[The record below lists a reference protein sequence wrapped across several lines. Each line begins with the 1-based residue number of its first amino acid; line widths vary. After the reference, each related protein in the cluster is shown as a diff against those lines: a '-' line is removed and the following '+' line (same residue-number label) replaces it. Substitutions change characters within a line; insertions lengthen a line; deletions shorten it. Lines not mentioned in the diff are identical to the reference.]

1 MVYWMVFIE
10 SLDIVLQYV
19 TTICYYNML
28 QQYVTTICFKIS
40 ITHASIFLG
49 NLVPP
54 KQFLLWKTLSLFYD
68 IILIVLFL
76 IFQPMS
82 SYQVLAENSAIKMVS
97 LLNMDTWF
105 AWSPIRKIELRKL
118 SRP

>member
-10 SLDIVLQYV
+10 SLDIVLQYVSTICYYNIFLQYV

-68 IILIVLFL
+68 IIFY
-76 IFQPMS
+76 FSFFSPCQ
-82 SYQVLAENSAIKMVS
+82 AIKFLQKT
-97 LLNMDTWF
+97 LL
-105 AWSPIRKIELRKL
+105 
-118 SRP
+118 